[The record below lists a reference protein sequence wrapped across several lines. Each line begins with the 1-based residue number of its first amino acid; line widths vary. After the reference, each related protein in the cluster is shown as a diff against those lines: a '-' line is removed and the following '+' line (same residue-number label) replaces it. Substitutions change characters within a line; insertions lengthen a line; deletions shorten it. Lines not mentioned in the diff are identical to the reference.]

1 MSSILKVDQI
11 QLSNGNTPT
20 AGDLGLNTTGSVL
33 QVIKNE
39 STAATVVT
47 SSSYVT
53 SVSANITP
61 SATSSRVK
69 ISVCGIYYAN
79 HTGSNVSN
87 LFTCHRNG
95 SPVSG
100 HNWSQGSGS
109 TACHYL
115 QYRTD
120 RIGDHIPLPFNFTWI
135 DSPSTTSSTTY
146 AFKTEASVGQHR
158 FYSGVTM
165 ILEEI
170 AG

>member
-39 STAATVVT
+39 STSQTT
-47 SSSYVT
+47 INSGSYVT

-69 ISVCGIYYAN
+69 ISVCGIYYSN
-79 HTGSNVSN
+79 HTGTNVSN

-95 SPVSG
+95 SAVAG
-100 HNWSQGSGS
+100 HNWSLSGP
-109 TACHYL
+109 AHYL
-115 QYRTD
+115 QYRNSAVN
-120 RIGDHIPLPFNFTWI
+120 DHIPVPFNFTWI
-135 DSPSTTSSTTY
+135 DSPSTTSSTAY
-146 AFKTEASVGQHR
+146 AFKTEASVGQHI

>member
-1 MSSILKVDQI
+1 MTTLYVDNIAPNLQSKI
-11 QLSNGNTPT
+11 SAPNLTLP
-20 AGDLGLNTTGSVL
+20 AGAVV

-39 STAATVVT
+39 STGTTTVQ

-95 SPVSG
+95 SVFSG
-100 HNWSQGSGS
+100 HNWSQGSG
-109 TACHYL
+109 AALAHYL

-120 RIGDHIPLPFNFTWI
+120 RIGDHIPVPFNFTWI
-135 DSPSTTSSTTY
+135 DSPSTTSSTIY
-146 AFKTEASVGQHR
+146 AFKTEASIGQHM
-158 FYSGVTM
+158 FYKGVTM

>member
-1 MSSILKVDQI
+1 MTTLYVDNIAPNLQSKI
-11 QLSNGNTPT
+11 SAPNLTLP
-20 AGDLGLNTTGSVL
+20 AGAVV

-39 STAATVVT
+39 STGQTAVN

-69 ISVCGIYYAN
+69 ISVCGVYYAN
-79 HTGSNVSN
+79 HTGNNVSN
-87 LFTCHRNG
+87 FFTCHRNG
-95 SPVSG
+95 SPVAG
-100 HNWSQGSGS
+100 HNWSISGTS
-109 TACHYL
+109 HYL
-115 QYRTD
+115 QYRNTAVN
-120 RIGDHIPLPFNFTWI
+120 DHIPVPFNFTWI

-158 FYSGVTM
+158 FYQGVTM

>member
-1 MSSILKVDQI
+1 MTTLYVDNIAPNLQSKI
-11 QLSNGNTPT
+11 SAPNLTLP
-20 AGDLGLNTTGSVL
+20 AGAVV

-39 STAATVVT
+39 STTNTVVQ

-95 SPVSG
+95 SAIAG
-100 HNWSQGSGS
+100 HNWSQGSPVN
-109 TACHYL
+109 CHYL

>member
-1 MSSILKVDQI
+1 MALTTLNNNSLGAVTS
-11 QLSNGNTPT
+11 
-20 AGDLGLNTTGSVL
+20 AGLPAGAVV

-39 STAATVVT
+39 STATTSVS

-69 ISVCGIYYAN
+69 ISVCGVYYAN
-79 HTGSNVSN
+79 HTGNNVSN

-95 SPVSG
+95 SAVPG
-100 HNWSQGSGS
+100 HNWSQGNP
-109 TACHYL
+109 AHCHYL

-120 RIGDHIPLPFNFTWI
+120 RIGDHIPVPFNFTWI

-146 AFKTEASVGQHR
+146 AFKTEASIGQHV
-158 FYSGVTM
+158 FYKGVTM